1 MVFTFSTGLRR
12 HRTAERKVH
21 GMVDNSHSLV
31 PVDPARPPDL
41 YEQRY
46 MAAEGTVLYRH
57 KHSAPW
63 QLHAIF
69 ATAMVAVFGSAL
81 AVGGVVGGAGG
92 IAVGV
97 PMLSL
102 VWILSSVL
110 RVSVSEGHVNI
121 QYGLF
126 GPQIPISGIEQAALI
141 QYDWRRIGGGRG
153 IKSSLAG
160 EWIYNL
166 PVDGG
171 RAVRIVWRDARGKRR
186 AVHVGS
192 PRAEDLLQQIG
203 RARRALPSGVS
214 PAALESGNPSK

>member
-1 MVFTFSTGLRR
+1 
-12 HRTAERKVH
+12 
-21 GMVDNSHSLV
+21 MVDESHSLV

-69 ATAMVAVFGSAL
+69 AAAVVAVFGAAL
-81 AVGGVVGGAGG
+81 AVGGVVGGAVG

-97 PMLSL
+97 PMLAL
-102 VWILSSVL
+102 LWILSSVL

-126 GPQIPISGIEQAALI
+126 GPQIPIAGIEQAELI
-141 QYDWRRIGGGRG
+141 QYDWRRIGGGQG
-153 IKSSLAG
+153 IKSTLAG

-166 PVDGG
+166 PVEGG
-171 RAVRIVWRDARGKRR
+171 RAVRIVWRDTRGKRR
-186 AVHVGS
+186 IVHVGS
-192 PRAEDLLQQIG
+192 PRADDLLQQIG
-203 RARRALPSGVS
+203 RARRSSPAGAG
-214 PAALESGNPSK
+214 PAALEPGGPSR